1 MNVNR
6 SQPLLRAIPVVRAIA
21 RLLLASVGGYIFAV
35 ALAYALARGL
45 PMERAEATVAASL
58 AAILAMPAA
67 AVWGYGTPRLWHAA
81 AGILGLTAVCAAIA
95 WSIGQP
101 V

>member
-1 MNVNR
+1 MNLSP
-6 SQPLLRAIPVVRAIA
+6 SQSILRAIPVARAIA
-21 RLLLASVGGYIFAV
+21 RLLLASAGGYAFAV
-35 ALAYALARGL
+35 AVAYVVARGL
-45 PMERAEATVAASL
+45 PMERAEATVVASL

-67 AVWGYGTPRLWHAA
+67 AIWAYGVPRLWHAA
-81 AGILGLTAVCAAIA
+81 AGILGATAICAAIA

>member
-1 MNVNR
+1 MNLSR
-6 SQPLLRAIPVVRAIA
+6 SQPILRAIPVVRAIA

-35 ALAYALARGL
+35 ALAYAVARAL
-45 PMERAEATVAASL
+45 PMERAESTVVASL

-67 AVWGYGTPRLWHAA
+67 AIWVYGVPRLRHAA
-81 AGILGLTAVCAAIA
+81 AGILGAIAICATIA

-101 V
+101 A